1 MALNLKK
8 VKMPAPKGK
17 DPMFSL
23 DMTDEPEAG
32 ETEEHEAGE
41 SAEFEAG
48 EHEEAAEAG
57 AGEETPEEEQK
68 ELEEMSDDVLVKEL
82 KKRGF
87 KISK

>member
-23 DMTDEPEAG
+23 DMSEAPEEG
-32 ETEEHEAGE
+32 SPE
-41 SAEFEAG
+41 
-48 EHEEAAEAG
+48 EEAAESPEEEASEAEAG

-68 ELEEMSDDVLVKEL
+68 ELEEMPDDVLVKEL
-82 KKRGF
+82 KKRGYQI
-87 KISK
+87 KK